1 MYKIY
6 LNVTKV
12 KKNINVTLS
21 IPQLGLQFKSK
32 IIIYFLDVYYNNYF
46 MKITYK

>member
-21 IPQLGLQFKSK
+21 IPQLCLQFKSK
-32 IIIYFLDVYYNNYF
+32 IIIYFLDVYY
-46 MKITYK
+46 ML